1 MSKVADILVKILD
14 TKAREVAER
23 KQLVSLQQIQS
34 NLEGMAGKTRD
45 FVGTIRERVEA
56 GRVATIA
63 EIKKA
68 SPSKGVIRENF
79 DPAQI
84 AHSYE
89 KGGAACLSVLT
100 DVEYFQGDDSYLK
113 QARDACQL
121 PVLRK
126 EFIIDPY
133 QVYESRLIGG
143 DCILL
148 IVAALNDHQLKEFT
162 ELAHSLNMAVLVE
175 VHDAEELAR
184 ALQLNT
190 ALIGI
195 NNRNLRTFET
205 SLQTTTSLLADIP
218 ADRIVVTESGIHTR
232 ADVESMLAHDVR
244 AFLIGE
250 AFMRAPQPGDKLAE
264 LFEGKL

>member
-1 MSKVADILVKILD
+1 MTKVADILVKILD

-23 KQLVSLQQIQS
+23 KQRVSLQQIQS
-34 NLEGMAGKTRD
+34 QLEHVAGTRD
-45 FVGTIRERVEA
+45 FVGAIRGRVEA
-56 GRVATIA
+56 GRAATIA

-84 AHSYE
+84 ARSYE

-100 DVEYFQGDDSYLK
+100 DVEYFQGDDSFLK
-113 QARDACQL
+113 QARSACQL

-148 IVAALNDHQLKEFT
+148 IVAALDDQQLRDFSEI
-162 ELAHSLNMAVLVE
+162 AHSINMAVLVE

-190 ALIGI
+190 KLIGI

-205 SLQTTTSLLADIP
+205 SLKTTTSLLADIP
-218 ADRIVVTESGIHTR
+218 ADRIVVTESGIHQR
-232 ADVESMLAHDVR
+232 ADVETMLEHDVR